1 MSYRRFSLACRCGQP
16 PSRIEEVGITDDH
29 ELVIH
34 WWCDECNKIVY
45 ASKSLADCWKE
56 APPVEDDP
64 NFDRNFLARLGIA
77 RAES

>member
-1 MSYRRFSLACRCGQP
+1 MSYRHFSLQCRCGQP

-45 ASKSLADCWKE
+45 ASKSLEECFAA
-56 APPVEDDP
+56 APPMETDA
-64 NFDRNFLARLGIA
+64 NFDENFLTRLGIC
-77 RAES
+77 RR